1 VRRGKR
7 NWIVGRKGP
16 LIMNACI
23 GLTHQMTLLC
33 RAVGMAYASGLRS
46 NWNEVA
52 TAETRK
58 QTLKKSFCHIEVIDG
73 GLADVDADV
82 TNPFLVQG
90 GKGSSKVV
98 PKKVLKYGERDSS
111 HQNEVC

>member
-7 NWIVGRKGP
+7 NWMVGRKGP
-16 LIMNACI
+16 LITNTCI
-23 GLTHQMTLLC
+23 GLTHQMTLLH
-33 RAVGMAYASGLRS
+33 RAVGMAYASGLQYD
-46 NWNEVA
+46 WNEVA

-58 QTLKKSFCHIEVIDG
+58 QTSLFCHIEVIDG
-73 GLADVDADV
+73 GLADADADA

-90 GKGSSKVV
+90 GKGSLKVV
-98 PKKVLKYGERDSS
+98 PKKYGERDSS

>member
-7 NWIVGRKGP
+7 NWMVGRKGP
-16 LIMNACI
+16 LITNTCI
-23 GLTHQMTLLC
+23 GLTHQMTLLR
-33 RAVGMAYASGLRS
+33 RAVGITYASGLQS

-73 GLADVDADV
+73 GLADADADV
-82 TNPFLVQG
+82 TNPLKLCQKRSSNMVKGIPHVKTGSVDNCVAG
-90 GKGSSKVV
+90 G
-98 PKKVLKYGERDSS
+98 
-111 HQNEVC
+111 